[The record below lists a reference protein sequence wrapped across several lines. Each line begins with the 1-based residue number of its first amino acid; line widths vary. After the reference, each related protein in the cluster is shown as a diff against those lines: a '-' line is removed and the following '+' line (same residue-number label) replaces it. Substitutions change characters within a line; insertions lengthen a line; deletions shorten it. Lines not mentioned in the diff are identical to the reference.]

1 MMRWLLAL
9 VLVTVAPAASWAQ
22 SDSLEVAAAAA
33 RRAWS
38 AQDPVALLA
47 DSPRIVVQLPGADPS
62 QALGRDQAAALLRD
76 YFGRNEEVAVVLR
89 SAREVEAGRGYVE
102 LAREYRVAGTQEVRG
117 QTLLLSYRLGRQGW
131 VLTEIRVVD

>member
-1 MMRWLLAL
+1 MAL
-9 VLVTVAPAASWAQ
+9 VLLAVAPVVARAQ
-22 SDSLEVAAAAA
+22 DDSLEVAAAAA

-47 DSPRIVVQLPGADPS
+47 DSPRIVVQLPGTDPA

-76 YFGRNEEVAVVLR
+76 YFGRNEEVEVALR

-102 LAREYRVAGTQEVRG
+102 LSRQYRVAGTQEVRG

-131 VLTEIRVVD
+131 VLTEIRVVE